1 MAKQYDAYEH
11 IAAVSAASESLRG
24 LTVGVGR
31 AVYGTD
37 ILPRSWARV
46 AEREKLKG
54 FMSVLCMIDLG
65 YAFPVDPDMLDDSM
79 RHLALADEAFATEGH
94 PDRNEYEDQ
103 YRQFDEGVGPFYQEY
118 AHALGGRAN
127 KQKINKANESIDI
140 VVRHGIERLNR
151 GETHAIIFPSLVETL
166 AINREAVLVPPSSD

>member
-1 MAKQYDAYEH
+1 MAKQYDVYEH

-37 ILPRSWARV
+37 ILPRGWARV

-65 YAFPVDPDMLDDSM
+65 YAFPVDRSTLDDSM
-79 RHLALADEAFATEGH
+79 RHLASADEAFAVEGH
-94 PDRNEYEDQ
+94 PERDEYEEQ
-103 YRQFDEGVGPFYQEY
+103 YRQFDEGAGPFYREY
-118 AHALGGRAN
+118 AHALGGQAN
-127 KQKINKANESIDI
+127 KQKINEANESIDPI
-140 VVRHGIERLNR
+140 VRHGIERLNS
-151 GETHAIIFPSLVETL
+151 GETHAIIFPSLVQTL
-166 AINREAVLVPPSSD
+166 AINRDDVLVPSR